1 MCHFETSWE
10 RLLWEIPPLF
20 SPPLLFHPGWCCW
33 CRVSVRG
40 GDRERG
46 KRKRRA
52 SGALLSFSF
61 SLSHPPTSRG
71 SGEVGLSLSPS
82 FYSPP
87 PPGFGVHSSVVEPR
101 SKIGGGRGKVCVCLP
116 PSSSLVCIA
125 LCLVIRPSDH
135 RKRKM
140 ETMWAFGNRYHHHQV
155 RGLRGKDEG
164 CPPDVK

>member
-1 MCHFETSWE
+1 MGNPSS
-10 RLLWEIPPLF
+10 LLPSSPFPPWLV
-20 SPPLLFHPGWCCW
+20 LLVQGVGPRW
-33 CRVSVRG
+33 RQ
-40 GDRERG
+40 REGG

-52 SGALLSFSF
+52 SGALLSFFLS
-61 SLSHPPTSRG
+61 SLPRA
-71 SGEVGLSLSPS
+71 EVSLPLSPS
-82 FYSPP
+82 LSSPP

-101 SKIGGGRGKVCVCLP
+101 SKIGGGGGKVCVCLP
-116 PSSSLVCIA
+116 PSSSSLVCIA

-135 RKRKM
+135 RKRRM